1 MSQDED
7 RAETPRPAENWTQA
21 ITPIAPETGE
31 PAWSPGYSAQQPP
44 LPFPGRQPGHA
55 TFAILA
61 WWEAASPNL
70 RSSLLMIL
78 AFGFFSVMMTL
89 IKLLGATLPLAQI
102 LLVRQLLVLALL
114 ALVVGHGMRDVL
126 RTRRPGLQ
134 AIRAFF
140 SLGAMFGGFLA
151 IIHLP
156 MAEATALGFSQV
168 LFVTLGAIVVL
179 REKVDGRRWIAMMV
193 GFIGVMIILR
203 PTSQAMSFYAISAIV
218 GAAFGAGITVTV
230 RMLGQ
235 TERAETILFWQG
247 ILMSLVL
254 LAPSWWLWVAPS
266 PREWLWL
273 VATGIVGT
281 AGQWL
286 ITRAYQY
293 GEASALAPLDFV
305 RLLLATA
312 SGFIVF
318 GEVPD
323 IVTVLGA
330 SLVVFGTLYTV
341 RRNSRKPLVDSELP

>member
-1 MSQDED
+1 MAEEERCD
-7 RAETPRPAENWTQA
+7 RFNKNWTPEA
-21 ITPIAPETGE
+21 APPTGE
-31 PAWSPGYSAQQPP
+31 AVANPPYESEPGV
-44 LPFPGRQPGHA
+44 LPFPGREPGHA

-61 WWEAASPNL
+61 WWQAASPNL

-78 AFGFFSVMMTL
+78 AFCFFAVMMTL

-114 ALVVGHGMRDVL
+114 TLVVGHGMRGVL
-126 RTRRPGLQ
+126 RTARPGLQ
-134 AIRAFF
+134 VLRAGF
-140 SLGAMFGGFLA
+140 SLGAMFFGFLA

-156 MAEATALGFSQV
+156 MAEATSLGFSQV
-168 LFVTLGAIVVL
+168 MFVTLGAIL
-179 REKVDGRRWIAMMV
+179 ILGEKVDLKRWIAMVIGFV
-193 GFIGVMIILR
+193 GILIILR
-203 PTSQAMSFYAISAIV
+203 PTGEAMSFYAVSAII
-218 GAAFGAGITVTV
+218 GAMFGAGITVTV

-235 TERAETILFWQG
+235 TERTETILFWQG

-254 LAPSWWLWVAPS
+254 LLPSWWLWVAPT

-273 VATGIVGT
+273 IATGIVGT

-312 SGFIVF
+312 SGFLVF
-318 GEVPD
+318 GEIPD
-323 IVTVLGA
+323 LLTVLGA
-330 SLVVFGTLYTV
+330 SLVVLGTLYTV
-341 RRNSRKPLVDSELP
+341 RRNSRKPIPDAELS